1 MTDFSKQHFILSLND
16 DNRNKQTLNYNYFL
30 NTHEDVELTD
40 EMIDN
45 YFGLQEQS
53 FGLNKEYESE
63 HERQEMMNMSGGRK
77 LEDVLEDLSGKR
89 KTTLTGGTQTIP
101 NDKLKVY
108 PYSLF

>member
-45 YFGLQEQS
+45 YFGLQNQTL
-53 FGLNKEYESE
+53 GLNKEFEIDDEQQESI
-63 HERQEMMNMSGGRK
+63 NMSGGRK

>member
-1 MTDFSKQHFILSLND
+1 MTEFSKQHFILSLND

-45 YFGLQEQS
+45 YFGLIKDYEPEHNENEDEQQEV
-53 FGLNKEYESE
+53 
-63 HERQEMMNMSGGRK
+63 MNMSGGRK

-101 NDKLKVY
+101 NDKLNVY